1 MTFVKVK
8 NKESSIPISGLLP
21 GSPVILCRAVCLER
35 QEKKMLTDI
44 RSILCDRMEPEQSVY
59 REMPGKVLDYPITIG
74 NFLQEKNGE
83 DSAEQFAEL
92 LEYKSRLKNALEND
106 PEYIRINRISEQLG
120 RWLKRKKNEAGEGF
134 TQEEMAL
141 FKQKRKRLQKQ
152 KREIRRGKEEELCG
166 IYGYDYREI
175 RTMMYKNT
183 VYFSWFYDL
192 QKMFPQLAKIK
203 TGDIREIPLFV
214 SHLEQLRKALA
225 QKEPIGLV
233 GGPCLF
239 GVDEVFLEMTTDDGE
254 RAVFDC
260 SCDRRCLVG
269 NNEKETIEEFIE
281 RHPEKIEDVRIRNC
295 KKGVTRQEY
304 DSIRYLFAMGEVFRG
319 KLVIPLPDMS
329 YFKYMENSLEGLE
342 TELRENAMQEF
353 KKECYAVTDLYLQI
367 IEQVAAEYPEIEY
380 RVLHHRDESFC
391 KMFYEKRQKYIQ
403 GSSYMRKI
411 TDKDKKK
418 EAVVDYIT
426 MLALPYYVYGTRY
439 VIQVD
444 SVDETDSGRK
454 CNKIHG
460 ADMELIQLLYPEY
473 LSSDGRHTIYNTSI
487 EHKNYMV

>member
-134 TQEEMAL
+134 TQEEMAI

-152 KREIRRGKEEELCG
+152 KREIRREKEEEICG

-269 NNEKETIEEFIE
+269 NDEKETIEEFIE
-281 RHPEKIEDVRIRNC
+281 RHPETIEAVRIRNC

-304 DSIRYLFAMGEVFRG
+304 DSIRYLFSVAEVFDG
-319 KLVIPLPDMS
+319 KIVIPLPDLS
-329 YFKYMENSLEGLE
+329 YFKYMEAILQNLEE
-342 TELRENAMQEF
+342 TLREKVMEEF
-353 KKECYAVTDLYLQI
+353 REECY
-367 IEQVAAEYPEIEY
+367 
-380 RVLHHRDESFC
+380 R
-391 KMFYEKRQKYIQ
+391 
-403 GSSYMRKI
+403 I
-411 TDKDKKK
+411 TD
-418 EAVVDYIT
+418 
-426 MLALPYYVYGTRY
+426 
-439 VIQVD
+439 
-444 SVDETDSGRK
+444 
-454 CNKIHG
+454 H
-460 ADMELIQLLYPEY
+460 
-473 LSSDGRHTIYNTSI
+473 
-487 EHKNYMV
+487 